1 MHTQNTK
8 IDMTLHYGATGGPDT
23 TPVCESSGRREPRP
37 CRVPS
42 LYIAVCPLAL
52 HALSRYPFRF
62 PVQVTRCVFS
72 RCMNAAVKTS
82 SSSGP
87 TSALRAAL
95 RSYRV
100 VWMVMISGDILT
112 VPEKSCIIVFICE
125 FSLLCYWLL
134 ASQVR
139 PQSKLTAVCSS
150 HSNDLRHDAGKIGF
164 HDTPVQGVARPF
176 ETRSMTLIR
185 RLRSRGIEW
194 FRRPGFL
201 LHYQA
206 PCVPWRSQPAVGSLD
221 DTDGNEQSDNA

>member
-1 MHTQNTK
+1 MAGPPGLQAVAVCQASAGHAPASGKEAFEPRDTRIPRTRDRQ
-8 IDMTLHYGATGGPDT
+8 TLHYGATGGADT
-23 TPVCESSGRREPRP
+23 TPVCESSGRRERRP

-42 LYIAVCPLAL
+42 LYMAVCPLAL

-100 VWMVMISGDILT
+100 VWMVMISGDVLT

-125 FSLLCYWLL
+125 ILYPLLLATCFTSQTAIEADCSLLIT
-134 ASQVR
+134 Q
-139 PQSKLTAVCSS
+139 Q
-150 HSNDLRHDAGKIGF
+150 
-164 HDTPVQGVARPF
+164 
-176 ETRSMTLIR
+176 
-185 RLRSRGIEW
+185 
-194 FRRPGFL
+194 
-201 LHYQA
+201 
-206 PCVPWRSQPAVGSLD
+206 
-221 DTDGNEQSDNA
+221 